1 MRPFAY
7 ERPTNVSAAV
17 AAASHST
24 DARVPPT
31 QANAQFIA
39 GGTNMA
45 DYMKLGVAQPERLLD
60 LNGLA
65 EPALRQIRISD
76 DTIRFGALVRMGEA
90 ADRAEIKHR
99 CPLLAESLKLAASGQ
114 IRNMASLAGNV
125 LQRTRCEYFRETS
138 WPCNKRE
145 PGSGCAALEGLNR
158 QHAVLGTSDACI
170 ATYHGDF
177 AQALI
182 ALDAVVEAE
191 GREGLRRIPFA
202 KLHHLPGDTPNIETD
217 LAADEVIVA
226 INVPFRDWSR
236 RSRFLKIRDRESY
249 AFALA
254 SAAVALDMDG
264 DTVRQAR
271 IALGGVATIPWRARA
286 AEEALQD
293 KALDRNA
300 AEAAAEAAFA
310 EAKPREHNAFKIPL
324 GKRTLVRALLETRD
338 MKVSS

>member
-1 MRPFAY
+1 MHPFLY
-7 ERPTNVSAAV
+7 ERPTSVSAAIAT
-17 AAASHST
+17 AAEPG
-24 DARVPPT
+24 ARHVQPT
-31 QANAQFIA
+31 QANTQFIA
-39 GGTNMA
+39 GGTNLA

-60 LNGLA
+60 LNNLA

-90 ADRAEIKHR
+90 ADNKEVRRR
-99 CPLLAESLKLAASGQ
+99 CPLLAESLQLAASGQ
-114 IRNMASLAGNV
+114 LRNMASLAGNV
-125 LQRTRCEYFRETS
+125 LQRTRCEYFREIS

-145 PGSGCAALEGLNR
+145 PGSGCAAMEGVNR

-182 ALDAVVEAE
+182 ALDAVVEVE
-191 GREGLRRIPFA
+191 GRRGSRRVPFA
-202 KLHHLPGDTPNIETD
+202 KLHRLPGDTPEIETD

-226 INVPFRDWSR
+226 IAVPFDTWSR
-236 RSRFLKIRDRESY
+236 RSRYLKIRDRESY

-264 DTVRQAR
+264 EMVRQAR
-271 IALGGVATIPWRARA
+271 IALGGVATVPWRARA
-286 AEEALQD
+286 AEAALRDNVLDD
-293 KALDRNA
+293 KSA
-300 AEAAAEAAFA
+300 AAAAEAAFA
-310 EAKPREHNAFKIPL
+310 DASPRQHNAFKVPL

-338 MKVSS
+338 MKV